1 MNIYVGNLPYSATQD
16 ELNTL
21 FAEFGEVNS
30 VKVVTDKFSGKSR
43 GYAFV
48 EMSES
53 NSGSDAIAKLNGQEF
68 KGRELRVSE
77 AKPRER

>member
-16 ELNTL
+16 ELSAL
-21 FAEFGEVNS
+21 FSEFGQVSS

-53 NSGSDAIAKLNGQEF
+53 SSGSNAISKLNGQEF

-77 AKPRER
+77 AKPRE

>member
-16 ELNTL
+16 DLTNL
-21 FAEFGEVNS
+21 FGEFGQVSS

-48 EMSES
+48 EMSENS
-53 NSGSDAIAKLNGQEF
+53 SGSNAIAKLNGQEF

-77 AKPRER
+77 AKPREN